1 MKRIAIFIALK
12 NSNKYLVVI
21 VGPTAVGKTDLA
33 IEIAKTYATVVVS
46 ADSRQIYAEMSI
58 GTAKPAERQLKEV
71 PHYFIGNKSVEDL
84 YGAGHFSE
92 EARVL
97 LHELFKK
104 HTVVVMAGG
113 SGLYIDALLN
123 GVDDFEEV
131 PILIR
136 ERLNAEFA
144 EKGLEWLQ
152 EQVKQKDPVYFSK
165 ADVSNPQRL
174 IRALEIIEHS
184 GKPFS
189 EFRKGAKVENEFTAI
204 KILVNTSREQLYQ
217 RINQRVDMMM
227 DQGLLEEAK
236 ALAAK
241 REANALKTVG
251 YRELYEY
258 LDGSCSLAQAVDKI
272 KQHTRNYAKRQLT
285 WFKNKDNFKEFYI
298 EERGPIFDYI
308 AEEISS
314 SSN

>member
-1 MKRIAIFIALK
+1 MVIA
-12 NSNKYLVVI
+12 
-21 VGPTAVGKTDLA
+21 GPTAVGKTDLA

-58 GTAKPAERQLKEV
+58 GTAKPDEKQLKAV
-71 PHYFIGNKSVEDL
+71 PHYFIGNKSGEDL
-84 YGAGHFSE
+84 YGAGHFAE
-92 EARVL
+92 EARIL
-97 LHELFKK
+97 LHELFKE
-104 HTVVVMAGG
+104 HAIVVMAGG

-131 PILIR
+131 PVHIR

-144 EKGLEWLQ
+144 DKGLEWLQ
-152 EQVKQKDPVYFSK
+152 AQVQQKDPVYFAK

-184 GKPFS
+184 GKAFS
-189 EFRKGAKVENEFTAI
+189 EFRKGTKVDNEFTAI
-204 KILVNTSREQLYQ
+204 KILVNTSREKLYQ
-217 RINQRVDMMM
+217 SINHRVDVMM
-227 DQGLLEEAK
+227 DQGLLEEVK

-241 REANALKTVG
+241 RENNALKTVG

-258 LDGSCSLAQAVDKI
+258 LDGSCSLAHAVDKI

-285 WFKNKDNFKEFYI
+285 WFKNKDNFKEFSI
-298 EERGPIFDYI
+298 EEPGAIFDYI
-308 AEEISS
+308 TEEISS
-314 SSN
+314 TSK